1 MTVTVMVT
9 VRRLVLGCLMLL
21 LLGTAHA
28 ARIVIDAAADP
39 DSRLEI
45 RTITLPNGETVQL
58 YVLEGDGMRIA
69 IDDDVLVADHVEF
82 DLTNRLVRVIGP
94 GSFTTGSETV
104 TGDGLVIDL
113 SAESFSAADVL
124 IVTDAIDVRGDSA
137 SRVPG
142 LIRVAMGEFSLCS
155 RCNQQVED
163 YGFKAQR
170 LELYPGDRL
179 VAFVVSVLIREQPVL
194 SLPIM
199 VLPLSE
205 PHRQPRLVYERGTS
219 TQPAR
224 IFVTWPYV
232 AGPDAYGDAT
242 LRYYADVVP
251 GGRGV
256 QQTLLGGTVAQWYL
270 GGAVNH
276 RFYTERGK
284 GAFQVDFTPGFI
296 THQGVTDHE
305 FKVRFA
311 YGDEEALG
319 PPSLS
324 LLLER
329 DDVRRDDIWEATVS
343 AVQIESGIRARFS
356 TQVFLDLDPTDSVWE
371 PSYASRN
378 TPLMTLARLE
388 LEPVDMTPFSV
399 GPLSLDRLLV
409 DFGGF
414 QDVSNPLNRS
424 AAVNPLSTTGRLREA
439 HRVTLAPQDLWSGMS
454 VEGRTDFTGFY
465 YGTAERQVEWLS
477 RLSATQAFGSFASL
491 NVSYRRDVR
500 EGETPF
506 RFDVLPYRNRTDLTA
521 RFLLTPA
528 PWLRFDQNGGYVFV
542 DDRSPGDVGWMPL
555 TSTLT
560 LLGNVNWVNL
570 TVRNVYELDGSDP
583 GTIDA
588 TLRARTTGSGPWG
601 ASAELR
607 HVVDLAVLPDR
618 ITLQPLD
625 ESATYLSLSGGL
637 TGIATITARS
647 AYRYNPPPPE
657 PGRAPDRFD
666 DLELT
671 LTLGTLT
678 QNDMR
683 PGLAITYA
691 RDLNEGYTSAFGVEA
706 TARISTL
713 RLSALE
719 RLDLPSGRISSSRLR
734 AELPGYV
741 AVQADGL
748 AWLPPE
754 WIGLPSHTGFAR
766 QIGVS
771 VEAAPQSGQPTWQ
784 LRFSTTYDPEI
795 LSGAGGYRASTLTG
809 RAIVADYQL
818 GSTRFSIDGFAELQW
833 RDALQPE
840 TYLRRANLVF
850 GVQFADTVGLQGT
863 LGYAA
868 AYSTSLQ
875 EVTSARL
882 SLEQVALVVRPID
895 SLYVGAVFNE
905 VWDLTGNDPTRPAFS
920 ARPTLTVV
928 WNRCCWALY
937 GSWNTGT
944 GALAITLTTPGAD
957 QGLSQVFETGWL
969 IPRRTP

>member
-1 MTVTVMVT
+1 M
-9 VRRLVLGCLMLL
+9 RRACLLALLLAL
-21 LLGTAHA
+21 LLGSAQA

-39 DSRLEI
+39 NSRLEI
-45 RTITLPNGETVQL
+45 RTITLPGGQTVQL
-58 YVLEGDGMRIA
+58 YVLEGEGLRVA
-69 IDDDVLVADHVEF
+69 IDDDLLVADHVEF

-94 GSFTTGSETV
+94 GSFTTGGETV
-104 TGDGLVIDL
+104 SGEGLVIDL
-113 SAESFSAADVL
+113 SQESFTASDVF
-124 IVTDAIDVRGDSA
+124 IITDAIDVRGDSA

-163 YGFKAQR
+163 YGFKAER

-179 VAFVVSVLIREQPVL
+179 VAFVVTVLIREEPVL
-194 SLPIM
+194 NLPLM
-199 VLPLSE
+199 VLPLAE
-205 PHRQPRLVYERGTS
+205 PDRQPRLVYERGS
-219 TQPAR
+219 AEQQAR

-232 AGPDAYGDAT
+232 AGPDAYGDWT
-242 LRYYADVVP
+242 LRYYADVLP

-256 QQTLLGGTVAQWYL
+256 QQTLLGGTVEQWYL

-284 GAFQVDFTPGFI
+284 GVFQVDFTPGFV
-296 THQGVTDHE
+296 TPAGVEDHE
-305 FKVRFA
+305 FQVRFA
-311 YGDEEALG
+311 YADEEALG

-324 LLLER
+324 VLLER
-329 DDVRRDDIWEATVS
+329 DDARRERLWEASVA
-343 AVQIESGIRARFS
+343 AVQVESGVRARFS
-356 TQVFLDLDPTDSVWE
+356 TQVFLDLDPGDGVWE
-371 PSYASRN
+371 PSYASRF

-388 LEPVDMTPFSV
+388 LEPEDLGSFSI

-409 DFGGF
+409 DIGGF

-424 AAVNPLSTTGRLREA
+424 AAVSPLSTTGRLREA
-439 HRVTLAPQDLWSGMS
+439 HTVTLAPQDLWSGMR
-454 VEGRTDFTGFY
+454 VDGRTEFTGFY
-465 YGTAERQVEWLS
+465 YGTAERQVEWLT
-477 RLSATQAFGSFASL
+477 RLSATQTVGRVASL
-491 NVSYRRDVR
+491 NLSYRRDVR

-506 RFDVLPYRNRTDLTA
+506 RFDVIPYRNRTDITA

-528 PWLRFDQNGGYVFV
+528 PWLRFEQTGGYVFV
-542 DDRSPGDVGWMPL
+542 DDRSPGDVGWLPL
-555 TSTLT
+555 ASTLT
-560 LLGNVNWVNL
+560 LLGNVNWVSL
-570 TVRNVYELDGSDP
+570 TVRNVYELDGTDP

-588 TLRARTTGSGPWG
+588 TLGLRTTGGGPWG

-625 ESATYLSLSGGL
+625 ETATYLSVSGGL
-637 TGIATITARS
+637 TGIATLSARS

-657 PGRAPDRFD
+657 PGRAPDHFD

-678 QNDMR
+678 QSDMR

-691 RDLNEGYTSAFGVEA
+691 RDLDEGYTSAFGVEA
-706 TARISTL
+706 TARIGSL
-713 RLSALE
+713 RLSAVE
-719 RLDLPSGRISSSRLR
+719 RLDLPSGRIANSRLR
-734 AELPGYV
+734 VELPGYV
-741 AVQADGL
+741 AAQADGL

-754 WIGLPSHTGFAR
+754 WLGLPSPAPHSRSVA
-766 QIGVS
+766 VS
-771 VEAAPQSGQPTWQ
+771 VEAAPESGQPSWQ
-784 LRFSTTYDPEI
+784 VRFSTTYDPGI
-795 LSGAGGYRASTLTG
+795 LGGAGGYRASTLTG
-809 RAIVADYQL
+809 RALLAGHQV
-818 GSTRFSIDGFAELQW
+818 GPVRFSVDGFAEFQW

-850 GVQFADTVGLQGT
+850 GVQFSEVVGLQGT
-863 LGYAA
+863 LGYSA
-868 AYSTSLQ
+868 AYSTSQQ

-882 SLEQVALVVRPID
+882 SLEQVALVVRPLD

-905 VWDLTGNDPTRPAFS
+905 VWDLTGNDPTRPPFS
-920 ARPTLTVV
+920 ARPTVTLV

-944 GALAITLTTPGAD
+944 GALSITLTTPGAD

-969 IPRRTP
+969 IPRRTQ